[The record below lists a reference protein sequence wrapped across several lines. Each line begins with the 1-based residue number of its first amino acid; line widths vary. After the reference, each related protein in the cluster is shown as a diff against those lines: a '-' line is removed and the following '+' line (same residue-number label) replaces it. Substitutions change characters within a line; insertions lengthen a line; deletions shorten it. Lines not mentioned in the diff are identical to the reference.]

1 MLLKFNNT
9 EDGVD
14 AAVKISY
21 TAWAENNIL
30 PSRAVV
36 VYVVTTDLVAA
47 IREVCCLI
55 GYSLDA
61 SDRFK
66 YCS

>member
-14 AAVKISY
+14 ATVKISY

-30 PSRAVV
+30 PSRAMVV
-36 VYVVTTDLVAA
+36 CVVTTDVVAA
-47 IREVCCLI
+47 IREV
-55 GYSLDA
+55 
-61 SDRFK
+61 F
-66 YCS
+66 

>member
-1 MLLKFNNT
+1 MLLKFNT

-14 AAVKISY
+14 ATVKISY

-30 PSRAVV
+30 PSRAMV
-36 VYVVTTDLVAA
+36 VYVVTTDVVGAK
-47 IREVCCLI
+47 REVCCLI
-55 GYSLDA
+55 GYSLDG
-61 SDRFK
+61 SGKFK

>member
-14 AAVKISY
+14 ATVRISY

-30 PSRAVV
+30 PSRGMV
-36 VYVVTTDLVAA
+36 VYVVTTDVVAA
-47 IREVCCLI
+47 IREFC
-55 GYSLDA
+55 
-61 SDRFK
+61 
-66 YCS
+66 